1 MTAGV
6 TVSGCEQAGELLLG
20 SGDIVNLDTSVV
32 AKASIPLSGHHH
44 CVLQLDGT
52 GPAANKDTEL
62 PVSCSNDTTL
72 LWHDIIHS
80 LLQLTI

>member
-1 MTAGV
+1 MLGIFTHHSIFTIHEVSAGV

-32 AKASIPLSGHHH
+32 AEASIPLSGHHH

-52 GPAANKDTEL
+52 GPAANKDTE
-62 PVSCSNDTTL
+62 
-72 LWHDIIHS
+72 
-80 LLQLTI
+80 